1 MFNRTDIVDAQLPGV
16 VVSDIVP
23 LPSNGLR
30 ADFAIDSDIKALKN
44 AEQYKNYVVLLIPNY
59 STRNNKNEVVLYYNV
74 GIVAKIILNMTS
86 PNGTRR
92 VKFQTIVRCKI
103 NSIDNTSGS
112 CLVDF
117 VTLPSTS
124 SDTMKNDATYDLI
137 KKFLT
142 ENNIDSVLKKD
153 GININNTELSYD
165 EISDI
170 LVHNLDLNRD
180 TKLRY
185 LLEDN
190 VTTRLTYLLEQMFK
204 ELEIKIDNEVKRSI
218 NESQKEYY
226 LREKMK
232 AIQEELGEKAKR
244 ETEIDEIRKK
254 IKEAGMPK
262 SIEEKAMTELNR
274 YVSMPGVHQNLGLL
288 ENTLIL

>member
-190 VTTRLTYLLEQMFK
+190 VTTRLTYLLEDLYK
-204 ELEIKIDNEVKRSI
+204 
-218 NESQKEYY
+218 
-226 LREKMK
+226 
-232 AIQEELGEKAKR
+232 
-244 ETEIDEIRKK
+244 
-254 IKEAGMPK
+254 
-262 SIEEKAMTELNR
+262 
-274 YVSMPGVHQNLGLL
+274 
-288 ENTLIL
+288 